1 MSKVYAMFFSATG
14 NTKKNLLAMA
24 EGVAAALGAE
34 GAPLEVE
41 TVDVT
46 CEPAPSSRE
55 FGPEDFALFGMPVY
69 AGRLPL
75 AVKDRLAGFKG
86 RGTPCL
92 VAVSY
97 GNRHYEDALLEL
109 ADMASVQGFA
119 VKGGAAL
126 IGRHTYGEI
135 QVTRP
140 DADDLAACR
149 AFAAE
154 AALREGAAPAI
165 PGNRPYR
172 DGIMGGRFRP
182 LTSEACVSCG
192 LCVRSCPMQA
202 IAEDCRTVAGNCLS
216 CFRCIR
222 ICPVGAKNMEVPA
235 YRDFAAM
242 FSEKLKER
250 RENEFF

>member
-1 MSKVYAMFFSATG
+1 MGKVTAIYFSATG
-14 NTKKNLLAMA
+14 NTEKSLKALA
-24 EGVAAALGAE
+24 EGAASALGAE
-34 GAPLEVE
+34 GFEG
-41 TVDVT
+41 VDVT
-46 CEPAPSSRE
+46 CEPAPAPRE
-55 FGPEDFALFGMPVY
+55 FGPDDFVLFGMPVY

-75 AVKDRLAGFKG
+75 AVKDRITGFTG
-86 RGTPCL
+86 RGTACL

-109 ADMASVQGFA
+109 ADMARAQGFE
-119 VKGGAAL
+119 VKGGATL

-140 DADDLAACR
+140 DEDDLAACR
-149 AFAAE
+149 SFAAQV
-154 AALREGAAPAI
+154 ALRKSAPLSL

-172 DGIMGGRFRP
+172 DGLLRGRFHP
-182 LTSEACVSCG
+182 LTDESCVECG
-192 LCVRSCPMQA
+192 LCVRNCPMQA
-202 IAEDCRTVAGNCLS
+202 IGEDCRSIGEACIS

-222 ICPVGAKNMEVPA
+222 NCPVGAKNMDVPA

-242 FSEKLKER
+242 FSEKLQDR

>member
-1 MSKVYAMFFSATG
+1 MNIAAIYFSATG
-14 NTKKNLLAMA
+14 NTEKN
-24 EGVAAALGAE
+24 VKALAE
-34 GAPLEVE
+34 GAASALGFEGVEVL
-41 TVDVT
+41 DVT
-46 CEPAPSSRE
+46 CQPSPAPRE
-55 FGPEDFALFGMPVY
+55 FRPDDFAIFGMPVY

-75 AVKDRLAGFKG
+75 AVKDRLTAF
-86 RGTPCL
+86 RGQDTPCI

-109 ADMASVQGFA
+109 ADMAAAQGFV

-135 QVTRP
+135 QVERP

-149 AFAAE
+149 VFGAE
-154 AALREGAAPAI
+154 ASLREGEAPVI

-172 DGIMGGRFRP
+172 EGFLRGRFHP
-182 LTSEACVSCG
+182 LTSEACVDCG
-192 LCVRSCPMQA
+192 LCVRGCPMQA
-202 IAEDCRTVAGNCLS
+202 IGEDCRTVGEDCIS

-222 ICPVGAKNMEVPA
+222 NCPTGAKNMDVPA
-235 YRDFAAM
+235 YTEFAAM
-242 FSEKLKER
+242 FTEKLKER

>member
-1 MSKVYAMFFSATG
+1 MKVAAIYFSATG
-14 NTKKNLLAMA
+14 NTEKSVKSL
-24 EGVAAALGAE
+24 AE
-34 GAPLEVE
+34 GAVSALGFAGVE
-41 TVDVT
+41 AVDIT
-46 CEPAPSSRE
+46 CQPEPSFRE
-55 FGPEDFALFGMPVY
+55 FGPEDFVVFGMPVY

-75 AVKDRLAGFKG
+75 AVKDRLLAFRGN
-86 RGTPCL
+86 GTPCI

-109 ADMASVQGFA
+109 ADMAKEQGFV

-135 QVTRP
+135 QVERP

-149 AFAAE
+149 AFGAE
-154 AALREGAAPAI
+154 AALRGGEVPAI

-172 DGIMGGRFRP
+172 EGLLRGRFHP
-182 LTSEACVSCG
+182 LTSESCVQCG
-192 LCVRSCPMQA
+192 ICVRGCPMQA
-202 IAEDCRTVAGNCLS
+202 IGEDCLTVGEACIS

-222 ICPVGAKNMEVPA
+222 RCPKGAKNMDVPA
-235 YRDFAAM
+235 YVEFAAM
-242 FSEKLKER
+242 FTEKLKER

>member
-1 MSKVYAMFFSATG
+1 MGKITAIYFSATG
-14 NTKKNLLAMA
+14 NTEKSLK
-24 EGVAAALGAE
+24 ALAE
-34 GAPLEVE
+34 GAASALGVE
-41 TVDVT
+41 GFESVDVS
-46 CEPAPSSRE
+46 CESEPTSRE
-55 FGPEDFALFGMPVY
+55 FGPDDFVLFGMPVY

-75 AVKDRLAGFKG
+75 AVKDRLTAFRGQ
-86 RGTPCL
+86 GTPCL

-109 ADMASVQGFA
+109 ADMARSQGFE

-140 DADDLAACR
+140 DATDLSACR
-149 AFAAE
+149 AFASQ
-154 AALREGAAPAI
+154 AALRKGESLNL

-172 DGIMGGRFRP
+172 DGLLRGRFHP
-182 LTSEACVSCG
+182 LTDESCVECG
-192 LCVRSCPMQA
+192 LCARRCPMQA
-202 IAEDCRTVAGNCLS
+202 IGGDCRTIGEACIS

-222 ICPVGAKNMEVPA
+222 NCPVGAKNMDVPA

-242 FSEKLKER
+242 FSDKLKER